1 MKKLDQRF
9 PELAGFNFW
18 SDEGHYNVVG
28 NRNTKK
34 LIADPRIIALNS
46 RDKLRQRLQSQGG
59 ENLAALN
66 RPEFP
71 DSSNQALATRATE
84 FFRSGSVRDHTGL
97 ACCRRRLGDDSAL
110 RLGQSLKGVGK

>member
-1 MKKLDQRF
+1 VTQPAVEKKQRAGEAIWWAELGLRDRAEALRDCLDVVKKLDQRF

-46 RDKLRQRLQSQGG
+46 RDKLK
-59 ENLAALN
+59 AAAPKPK
-66 RPEFP
+66 R
-71 DSSNQALATRATE
+71 
-84 FFRSGSVRDHTGL
+84 
-97 ACCRRRLGDDSAL
+97 
-110 RLGQSLKGVGK
+110 